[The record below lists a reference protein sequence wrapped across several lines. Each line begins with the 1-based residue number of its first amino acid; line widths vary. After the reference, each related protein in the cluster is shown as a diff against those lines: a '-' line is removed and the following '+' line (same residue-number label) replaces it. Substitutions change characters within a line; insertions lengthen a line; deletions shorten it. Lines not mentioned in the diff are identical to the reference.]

1 MTNQH
6 SPRIPSHTDGPSR
19 MVSYLLAEQSR
30 LHFSDE
36 LLLTYKIN
44 KITTREDG
52 FGVLVISSVET
63 DDSGTYVCTV
73 TAGSFQVL

>member
-1 MTNQH
+1 M
-6 SPRIPSHTDGPSR
+6 DGPSR
-19 MVSYLLAEQSR
+19 MGSYLLAEQSR

>member
-1 MTNQH
+1 
-6 SPRIPSHTDGPSR
+6 

-36 LLLTYKIN
+36 LLVTY

>member
-1 MTNQH
+1 
-6 SPRIPSHTDGPSR
+6 

-44 KITTREDG
+44 KTTTREDG

>member
-6 SPRIPSHTDGPSR
+6 SPRIPSHMDGPSR